1 MGFYKE
7 FKRIDIDAIK
17 NSIQNVT
24 SSDVKSILL
33 KENHSLEDFYCLI
46 SDAASFHL
54 EEMAVLSK
62 KITKQRFGNAMGLYA
77 PLYIS
82 NECVNACVYC
92 GFNVNN
98 KIERHTLSLKQVEK
112 EADILYQEGFRH
124 ILLVTGESEK
134 HVPVEFLVEI
144 AKKLSKKF
152 ASVSIEVYPMDQCDY
167 EKLAGAGV
175 CGIAVYQE
183 TYNEKLYSKLHRGPK
198 ANFEYRIHT
207 PERAAKAG
215 LRELGIGALLGLSDF
230 KIELAITA
238 IHAKYLMKKYW
249 KSAVSIS
256 FPRLKEAA
264 GHFEPLVL
272 VSDKMLAQ
280 AIFALRIVLN
290 DVGLV
295 LSTRETESYRNGMV
309 DLGITRMSA
318 GSKTNPGGY
327 STCEQSLEQ
336 FHISDERTP
345 EEISNMLIKKGL
357 EPVWKDFDPA
367 FYFEK

>member
-1 MGFYKE
+1 MGFYDY
-7 FKRIDIDAIK
+7 FKALNIEKIRKSVNCATD
-17 NSIQNVT
+17 
-24 SSDVKSILL
+24 SDVRSVLSKDYH
-33 KENHSLEDFYCLI
+33 NLEDFYVLI
-46 SDAASFHL
+46 SDAGSSYL
-54 EEMAVLSK
+54 EEMAKLSQ
-62 KITKQRFGNAMGLYA
+62 KITKLRFGNTISLYA

-82 NECVNACVYC
+82 NECVNACAYC

-98 KIERHTLSLKQVEK
+98 KIERNTLTLEQVET
-112 EADILYQEGFRH
+112 EADVLYKEGFRH
-124 ILLVTGESEK
+124 ILLVTGESIK
-134 HVPVEFLVEI
+134 HVPVDFLVEI
-144 AKKLSKKF
+144 AEKLSKKF
-152 ASVSIEVYPMDQCDY
+152 ASVSIEVYPMDEVDY
-167 EKLAGAGV
+167 KKLAKAGV

-183 TYNEKLYSKLHRGPK
+183 TYNEDLYSTLHKGPK
-198 ANFEYRIHT
+198 ANFEYRMHT

-230 KIELAITA
+230 KTELAITA
-238 IHAKYLMKKYW
+238 IHAKYLMKNYW
-249 KSAVSIS
+249 KSAISIS

-264 GHFEPLVL
+264 GDFEPLVS

-309 DLGITRMSA
+309 NLGITRMSA

-327 STCEQSLEQ
+327 SACEQSLEQ

-345 EEISNMLIKKGL
+345 AEISKMLVEKGL
-357 EPVWKDFDPA
+357 EPVWKDFDSS
-367 FYFEK
+367 FYFE